1 MEKVDTLQVV
11 DLDALIVGA
20 GFGGVYQLKKLY
32 DLGYDVKLVES
43 GTDFGG
49 VWYWNRYPGA
59 RVDIPIPHYEFSD
72 PKLWEGWTWKQR
84 FPGSAELR
92 AYFGFVADT
101 WNIRDHC
108 VFSSYVNSA
117 IWDEEHA
124 KWIVKIKGGLTYRAT
139 FFLPNTGFAAKRY
152 IPDWKGLEGFKGT
165 WVHPSFWPAEGIDLE
180 GKRIAVIGTGS
191 TGVQLS
197 QELAP
202 LASEF
207 VLFQRTPNLALPM
220 KQQEFDGKGQTLPK
234 EQYPDLYAGRKLSF
248 GGIDYSFSAQRTFD
262 HTPEERRAVYETL
275 WAHGDFHFWLAA
287 YGDMLFSDEANTEA
301 YNVWRDKVRARL
313 DSPRLKDK
321 FAPMKKPHAFGCKR
335 VSLENGF
342 YELFNRSNVHL
353 VDMNETPVVEITPN
367 GIKTSEKEWD
377 FDLVVCATGF
387 DAVTGGILDMN
398 VQGRGG
404 TPLRDFWR
412 DGVKTNFGMCV
423 PSIPNMFFTYG
434 PQAPTALCNGP
445 SCAELQGDWIVDVL
459 EHVRKNNYHSIDAS
473 EQASKVWAEGV
484 AAIANMSLLPTTRS
498 WYMGDNI
505 PGKRRECLIYLGG
518 VPTYYKLL
526 NECAANNYEGFVIA

>member
-1 MEKVDTLQVV
+1 MEKVDTSQVV

-20 GFGGVYQLKKLY
+20 GFGGVYQLKRLR
-32 DLGYDVKLVES
+32 DLGYNVKLVES

-72 PKLWEGWTWKQR
+72 PQLWEEWTWKQR

-92 AYFGFVADT
+92 AYFSFVADT
-101 WNIRDHC
+101 WDIRDHC
-108 VFSSYVNSA
+108 VFNSYVNSA
-117 IWDEEHA
+117 IWDEESS
-124 KWIVKIKGGLTYRAT
+124 KWIVKIRGGLTYRAT

-152 IPDWKGLEGFKGT
+152 IPDWKGIESFKGT
-165 WVHPSFWPAEGIDLE
+165 WIHPSFWPAEDLDLK

-202 LASEF
+202 VASEF

-220 KQQEFDGKGQTLPK
+220 KQQEFDGEAQTLPK
-234 EQYPDLYAGRKLSF
+234 EQYADLYAGRKFSF
-248 GGIDYSFSAQRTFD
+248 CGIDYSFSAQKTFD
-262 HTPEERRAVYETL
+262 HTPEERRAVYEAL
-275 WAHGDFHFWLAA
+275 WAHGDFHFWLAT

-301 YNVWRDKVRARL
+301 YNFWRDNVCARL
-313 DSPRLKDK
+313 NSPRLKDK

-342 YELFNRSNVHL
+342 YELFNNPNIHL
-353 VDMNETPVVEITPN
+353 VDVNETPVIEITSD
-367 GIKTSEKEWD
+367 GIKTTEREWE

-387 DAVTGGILDMN
+387 DAVTGGILDMDI
-398 VQGRGG
+398 QGRDG
-404 TPLRDFWR
+404 TALRGFWR
-412 DGVKTNFGMCV
+412 NGVKTNLGMCV
-423 PSIPNMFFTYG
+423 PSFPNMFFTYG

-445 SCAELQGDWIVDVL
+445 SCAELQGDWIVDLL
-459 EHVRKNNYHSIDAS
+459 EHIRNSDYHSVDAS
-473 EQASKVWAEGV
+473 EEASNNWAEGV
-484 AAIANMSLLPTTRS
+484 AAIANMSLLPTARS

-505 PGKRRECLIYLGG
+505 PGKTREPLIYLGG
-518 VPTYYKLL
+518 VPNYYKLL
-526 NECAANNYEGFVIA
+526 NECAANNYEGFVFS